1 MSLHISKK
9 NNPKSIF
16 DRAIYLN
23 FAKYILSCQDSEGG
37 IRWEPNSKLD
47 PWDHIES
54 AMGLDVLGFEAESK
68 NAYNWLR
75 AYQESDGSWLS
86 LFHSSEKN
94 NLKETNFSSYIA
106 VGMWHHFKNFN
117 DKNFLDEFWPVLDA
131 AIEFTLS
138 AQSEHGD
145 FFWAK
150 DNKNWLDDSLKTGCS
165 SIYMSLLCYKK
176 IAHEIDR
183 RDRVSDTQINNLRD
197 CLKNKPFRF
206 DRNWESKERY
216 SMDWYYP
223 ILSGAFSKSDS
234 IELIRDKWNEF
245 VVEGLGCKCV
255 KEEPWVTAA
264 ESAELVLAL
273 TKIGLKNEAEK
284 ILQDT
289 FNLIDDDG
297 LLWTGYVF
305 KDKKYWPVEK
315 PSWTMGAAI
324 LAGNAIN
331 KFSPSSDF
339 FKF

>member
-9 NNPKSIF
+9 NNSKSIF
-16 DRAIYLN
+16 DKEIYLN

-86 LFHSSEKN
+86 LFHSSKKN
-94 NLKETNFSSYIA
+94 SLKETNFSSYIA

-131 AIEFTLS
+131 AIEFTIS

-176 IAHEIDR
+176 IANEIDK
-183 RDRVSDTQINNLRD
+183 RDRVSDTQLNNLRD
-197 CLKNKPFRF
+197 CLINKPFRF

-273 TKIGLKNEAEK
+273 NKIGLKNEAEK

-305 KDKKYWPVEK
+305 KDKKFWPIEK

-339 FKF
+339 FEL